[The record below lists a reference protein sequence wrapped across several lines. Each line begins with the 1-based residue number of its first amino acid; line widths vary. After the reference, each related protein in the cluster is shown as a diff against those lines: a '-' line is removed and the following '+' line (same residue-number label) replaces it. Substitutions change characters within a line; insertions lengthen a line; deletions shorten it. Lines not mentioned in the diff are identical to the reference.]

1 MDGELTVGKVAR
13 SAGLTVRT
21 LHHFDSIGLVVPHG
35 RSPAGYRLYNRADI
49 ERLQEVLFF
58 RELGFGL
65 EEIKAILDR
74 PDYSRAGVLRR
85 QRRLLQARSER
96 VNRMI
101 EAVDAALEG
110 QRMNL
115 NLTNEEMLEVFGNP
129 THRGKVRET
138 YDLGDGR
145 LLLVATDRISAYDV
159 ILPSGIPDKGAVL
172 TQMAAF
178 WFDLT
183 SAVAPNHFIRVADG
197 TAADELPF
205 DLPSELRG
213 RSSIVKKA
221 QRLDVECI
229 ARGYLTGSAWAEY
242 QETGRVGGMR
252 VAPGMTESEQF
263 PEPLFTPTT
272 KAAQGHDENM
282 SYADVVDLV
291 GAEVANAIRQRTLA
305 IYQYAA
311 RYALERGIII
321 ADTKLEFGILDGEP
335 IIIDEMLTPDSSR
348 FWPADEYRTGQSQH
362 AFDKQYVRNWL
373 TQSGWDREPPAPAL
387 PADVIEMTRQR
398 YYEAFQ
404 RLTGRELTRY

>member
-1 MDGELTVGKVAR
+1 MTIGNVAQ

-21 LHHFDSIGLVVPHG
+21 LHYFDAIGLVVPRG
-35 RSPAGYRLYNRADI
+35 RSGAGYRLYGRADI

-65 EEIKAILDR
+65 EEIKTILDR
-74 PDYSRAGVLRR
+74 PDYSRADVLRR
-85 QRRLLQARSER
+85 QRRLLGARAER
-96 VNRMI
+96 LQRMI

-110 QRMNL
+110 ERMNL
-115 NLTNEEMLEVFGNP
+115 HLTNEDMLAVFGDP
-129 THRGKVRET
+129 THRGKVRDI
-138 YDLGDGR
+138 YDIGDGR
-145 LLLVATDRISAYDV
+145 LLIVATDRISAYDV
-159 ILPSGIPDKGAVL
+159 VLPNGIPDKGAVL

-183 SAVAPNHFIRVADG
+183 APVVPNHFIRVADG
-197 TAADELPF
+197 TTADELPF
-205 DLPSELRG
+205 ELPPELRG

-252 VAPGMTESEQF
+252 VPPGMTESEQF

-272 KAAQGHDENM
+272 KAAEGHDENM
-282 SYADVVDLV
+282 SYADVVALV
-291 GAEVANAIRQRTLA
+291 GAEVATAIRQRTLA
-305 IYQYAA
+305 VYQYAA

-321 ADTKLEFGILDGEP
+321 ADTKLEFGIHDGEP

-348 FWPADEYRTGQSQH
+348 FWPADEYKTGQGQH
-362 AFDKQYVRNWL
+362 AFDKQYVRDWL
-373 TQSGWDREPPAPAL
+373 TQSGWNREPPAPAL
-387 PADVIEMTRQR
+387 PADVIEMTRRR
-398 YYEAFQ
+398 YHEAFQ
-404 RLTGRELTRY
+404 RLTERELTRY

>member
-1 MDGELTVGKVAR
+1 MTAPVL
-13 SAGLTVRT
+13 
-21 LHHFDSIGLVVPHG
+21 LH
-35 RSPAGYRLYNRADI
+35 SPL
-49 ERLQEVLFF
+49 
-58 RELGFGL
+58 
-65 EEIKAILDR
+65 
-74 PDYSRAGVLRR
+74 PD
-85 QRRLLQARSER
+85 
-96 VNRMI
+96 
-101 EAVDAALEG
+101 
-110 QRMNL
+110 
-115 NLTNEEMLEVFGNP
+115 P

-145 LLLVATDRISAYDV
+145 LIIVATDRISAYDV
-159 ILPSGIPDKGAVL
+159 VLPNGIPDKGAVL

-183 SAVAPNHFIRVADG
+183 SAVVPNHFIRVADG

-205 DLPSELRG
+205 ELPPALRG

-272 KAAQGHDENM
+272 KAAEGHDENM
-282 SYADVVDLV
+282 SYADVVELV
-291 GAEVANAIRQRTLA
+291 GVEVANAIRLRTLA

-311 RYALERGIII
+311 QYAADRGIII
-321 ADTKLEFGILDGEP
+321 ADTKLEFGLLDGEP
-335 IIIDEMLTPDSSR
+335 IVIDEMLTPDSSR
-348 FWPADEYRTGQSQH
+348 FWPADEYRTGQGQH

-373 TQSGWDREPPAPAL
+373 TQSGWNREPPAPEM
-387 PADVIEMTRQR
+387 PEDVIEMTRQR

-404 RLTGRELTRY
+404 RLTGRELTRYE